1 MRTGG
6 SRPDDDWSRNA
17 GVAQVPKALRVVDVT
32 ELPSKLI
39 LQPMVILLPFA
50 VDRFTRGG
58 APGSSR

>member
-1 MRTGG
+1 VMTGAG
-6 SRPDDDWSRNA
+6 TQ

-32 ELPSKLI
+32 ELPSNVI

-58 APGSSR
+58 APVSSR